1 MQGVVSSNLTA
12 PTNLQIQSVNS
23 TPPQSVNK
31 PPLSITETLNNF
43 IQSSTHKS
51 PKTVQTLREWLLPFA
66 GYLAGRDVYDP
77 LYITREHVDGFLQL
91 IGQGRRGKP
100 LNPTSLFGFSKDVQA
115 FINFIADTLVPD
127 GWRNPVRKLPCKHP
141 QVVIRPLSKIQIDT
155 LLAVADSLAPTALLK
170 ARNKAMLYV
179 LLDGAI
185 YV

>member
-1 MQGVVSSNLTA
+1 
-12 PTNLQIQSVNS
+12 
-23 TPPQSVNK
+23 
-31 PPLSITETLNNF
+31 
-43 IQSSTHKS
+43 
-51 PKTVQTLREWLLPFA
+51 LPFA

-100 LNPTSLFGFSKDVQA
+100 LSPTSLFGFSKDVQA
-115 FINFIADTLVPD
+115 FINFIADTLAPD

-155 LLAVADSLAPTALLK
+155 LLAVADSLAPAALLK